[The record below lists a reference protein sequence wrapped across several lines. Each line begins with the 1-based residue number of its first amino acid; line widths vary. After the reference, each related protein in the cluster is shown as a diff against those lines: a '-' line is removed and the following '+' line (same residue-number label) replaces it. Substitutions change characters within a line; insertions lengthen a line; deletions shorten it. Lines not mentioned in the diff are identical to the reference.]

1 MPFCQ
6 SYFAAFSARF
16 HHSSLIPPSFLPHS
30 FLSHPSAFSVPSPLG
45 EVGWGLLFS
54 LEEVGW
60 GLLFSVGLG
69 LQFAQE

>member
-6 SYFAAFSARF
+6 SYFAALSRLFFIFGTAFSILGA
-16 HHSSLIPPSFLPHS
+16 
-30 FLSHPSAFSVPSPLG
+30 AFSVPSPLG
-45 EVGWGLLFS
+45 
-54 LEEVGW
+54 EVGW